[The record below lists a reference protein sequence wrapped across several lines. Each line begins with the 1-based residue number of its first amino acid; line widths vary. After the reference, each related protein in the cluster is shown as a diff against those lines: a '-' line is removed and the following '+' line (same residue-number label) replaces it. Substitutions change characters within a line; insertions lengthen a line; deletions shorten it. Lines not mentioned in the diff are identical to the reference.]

1 MSDIK
6 RMESSSKKITII
18 IEVEVFRRVES
29 THRLEL
35 LSCVAG
41 WIFESVRLCN
51 TNLLTGTMSKC
62 VIKANDMSPQ
72 MSKFA
77 TKVGIEALQ
86 AAQTEQVRVTLAVST
101 CPKMFF
107 FLVVARQQHYPACLP
122 LSFVLVV
129 FDSTNKKPVCTDTF
143 HFLLLLYTNVVSWTM
158 QEAASIIKEQFESLP
173 GGGIWHCLVG
183 RNFGCF
189 VDHQEKHFIYFY
201 IGQIGICIFKTV

>member
-122 LSFVLVV
+122 LSFVLVFIV
-129 FDSTNKKPVCTDTF
+129 QQTRNLYALTLFIFTPTVHECC
-143 HFLLLLYTNVVSWTM
+143 FLDHAGS
-158 QEAASIIKEQFESLP
+158 SI
-173 GGGIWHCLVG
+173 H
-183 RNFGCF
+183 
-189 VDHQEKHFIYFY
+189 Y
-201 IGQIGICIFKTV
+201 